1 MKIMKPFLTFIA
13 CLLSLAMF
21 AQTASPKAGTNKC
34 YQEWYSLFKER
45 GANPV
50 PDGMQDVIISIRGDE
65 YGECFMGRV
74 DVAGEKMIGKLQVQK
89 MDGSYEEFDKKVSA
103 TYQNDQGTLKEELRA
118 INNGMSSFVRL
129 ADGEIIG
136 LFFYKSLADK
146 PKSNKKAPSPAVLV
160 KN

>member
-1 MKIMKPFLTFIA
+1 
-13 CLLSLAMF
+13 
-21 AQTASPKAGTNKC
+21 
-34 YQEWYSLFKER
+34 
-45 GANPV
+45 
-50 PDGMQDVIISIRGDE
+50 
-65 YGECFMGRV
+65 MGRV

>member
-1 MKIMKPFLTFIA
+1 MKPFLTIIA
-13 CLLSLAMF
+13 FLLSVAIF
-21 AQTASPKAGTNKC
+21 AQSGSPKPGANKC

-50 PDGMQDVIISIRGDE
+50 PNGLQDVIISIRGDE

-89 MDGSYEEFDKKVSA
+89 MDGTYEEFDKKVSA
-103 TYQNDQGTLKEELRA
+103 TYQNDQGTLKEELRT

-129 ADGEIIG
+129 SDGEIIG

-146 PKSNKKAPSPAVLV
+146 PKSNKKAPSPSVLI